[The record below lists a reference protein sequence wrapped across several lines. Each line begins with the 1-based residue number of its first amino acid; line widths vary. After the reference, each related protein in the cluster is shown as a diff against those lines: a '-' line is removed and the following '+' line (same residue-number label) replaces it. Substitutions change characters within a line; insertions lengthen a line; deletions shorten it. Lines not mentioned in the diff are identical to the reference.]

1 MNVASMNGAAQMDI
15 YRLAVGKEGACMN
28 EATTLTA
35 DRLKSLF
42 RRYVDNDFEAA
53 EPGYVYEQLTEMGVT
68 REEADE
74 LGLGYIY
81 DAGGCEDW

>member
-1 MNVASMNGAAQMDI
+1 MNGASMNRSTQMDI
-15 YRLAVGKEGACMN
+15 YRLAVGKEG
-28 EATTLTA
+28 ATTLTA

-42 RRYVDNDFEAA
+42 RRYVENDFEAA

-68 REEADE
+68 KEEADE